1 MPAAGRAPTIP
12 STVPATPTPQQA
24 RFRRVLCAF
33 GLYTLAVILWG
44 AYVRSSLSGDGCGA
58 HWPLCNGQVLPVE
71 PQLKTVVEFTHRVT
85 SGLCWVGSFA
95 LWWWSRRVFPKGH
108 RARLGALLVFVF
120 MCSEALVGAGL
131 VLLQLVATNPSGA
144 RAYWMGAH
152 LLNTFLLL
160 GSLALGWFWAG
171 GGGSLRAARRSASGK
186 LLLGGVAAFLL
197 LGMSGAIV
205 ALGDTLYPAQSLAA
219 GIAHDLSASAPL
231 FVRLRV
237 VHPVLAL
244 ALGVYLMTVASAV
257 ATRTGDPSVRRL
269 AWTIGGLYT
278 LQIAA
283 GFANM
288 MLLAPIWL
296 QLVHLAIA
304 DAIWV
309 SLLLFVAYSSA
320 ASATEARVSDAEA
333 AALPRPA

>member
-1 MPAAGRAPTIP
+1 MA
-12 STVPATPTPQQA
+12 TVE
-24 RFRRVLCAF
+24 RNFRIV
-33 GLYTLAVILWG
+33 
-44 AYVRSSLSGDGCGA
+44 
-58 HWPLCNGQVLPVE
+58 
-71 PQLKTVVEFTHRVT
+71 KVVE
-85 SGLCWVGSFA
+85 L
-95 LWWWSRRVFPKGH
+95 
-108 RARLGALLVFVF
+108 ALL
-120 MCSEALVGAGL
+120 ALGAGL
-131 VLLQLVATNPSGA
+131 VLLQLVAPNPSGA

-309 SLLLFVAYSSA
+309 SLVLFVAYSSA